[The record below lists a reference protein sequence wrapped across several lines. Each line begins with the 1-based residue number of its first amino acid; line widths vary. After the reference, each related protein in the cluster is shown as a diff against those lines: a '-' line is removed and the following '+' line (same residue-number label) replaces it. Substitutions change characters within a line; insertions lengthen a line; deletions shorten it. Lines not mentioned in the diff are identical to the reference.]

1 MNSKEWIKSLGIPQ
15 NAVIDRNLPKQAFYQ
30 NADLSS
36 SEKEMIQKGVERAR
50 WLGSIKESNTNI
62 LKYEDEDVCYEE
74 IEYFYIQV
82 SSREAASKVGKII
95 FNSIPYPSFLIVNFE
110 NTYQFQLALTRKNAN
125 NASVLIVER
134 TYESKWKSNEEE
146 NNQLTPFHYSNQ
158 KTINLKEYYH
168 SLLSVL
174 LSEVIG
180 IPEDSKI
187 EMGNDVIQL
196 YEALQSLDV
205 EIEGLAKQVKSEKQL
220 NKRIEMQL
228 KLTRLKKDREQLLIR
243 MKETNNV

>member
-36 SEKEMIQKGVERAR
+36 SEKELIQKGIERAR

-110 NTYQFQLALTRKNAN
+110 NAYQFQMALTRKNAN

-146 NNQLTPFHYSNQ
+146 NNQLTPFHYSGQ
-158 KTINLKEYYH
+158 KIINLKEYYH
-168 SLLSVL
+168 SLLSTL
-174 LSEVIG
+174 LSEAIG
-180 IPEDSKI
+180 IPEDSKAAM
-187 EMGNDVIQL
+187 ENDVIQL

-205 EIEGLAKQVKSEKQL
+205 EIEVLAKQVKSEKQL

-228 KLTRLKKDREQLLIR
+228 KLTKLKKDKEQLLLR
-243 MKETNNV
+243 TKENDHV

>member
-36 SEKEMIQKGVERAR
+36 SEKEMIQKGIERAR

-168 SLLSVL
+168 SLLSTL
-174 LSEVIG
+174 LSETIG
-180 IPEDSKI
+180 IPEDSKF
-187 EMGNDVIQL
+187 EMGYNVIQL
-196 YEALQSLDV
+196 YEKLQALES

-228 KLTRLKKDREQLLIR
+228 KLTRLKKDKEKLLIR
-243 MKETNNV
+243 TRETEHV

>member
-15 NAVIDRNLPKQAFYQ
+15 NTVIDRNLPKQAFYQ

-36 SEKEMIQKGVERAR
+36 IEKELIQKGIERAR

-62 LKYEDEDVCYEE
+62 LKYEDEDICYEE

-82 SSREAASKVGKII
+82 SSREVASKVGKII
-95 FNSIPYPSFLIVNFE
+95 FNSIPYPSFLIFTFE
-110 NTYQFQLALTRKNAN
+110 NAYQFQMALTRKNAN

-134 TYESKWKSNEEE
+134 TYESKWKSNEE

-158 KTINLKEYYH
+158 KTINLKEYYQ
-168 SLLSVL
+168 SLLSTL
-174 LSEVIG
+174 LGQTIG
-180 IPEDSKI
+180 IPEVREA
-187 EMGNDVIQL
+187 EMENDVIQL

-228 KLTRLKKDREQLLIR
+228 KLTKLKKDKEQLLIR
-243 MKETNNV
+243 TKETDNV

>member
-36 SEKEMIQKGVERAR
+36 SEKEMIQKGIERAR

-110 NTYQFQLALTRKNAN
+110 NAYQFQMALTRKNAN

-134 TYESKWKSNEEE
+134 TYESKWKSNEE

-168 SLLSVL
+168 SLLSTL
-174 LSEVIG
+174 LSQTIG
-180 IPEDSKI
+180 IPEVRKA
-187 EMGNDVIQL
+187 EMGNDVIKL

-228 KLTRLKKDREQLLIR
+228 KLTKLKKDREQLLIR
-243 MKETNNV
+243 TKETDNV